1 MKKLQDIN
9 LNVKEIKGVFV
20 VDSRE
25 VAQMIGKD
33 HKNLLRDIRRYCSA
47 LEDGSKLNSHGFFIE
62 SNYINSQ
69 NKPQPCYLLTKKG
82 CDMVSNKMTGN
93 KGILFTAEYVTKFE
107 EMENQIK
114 HKPIVS
120 IEDMIIAQANSV
132 KEIKNKLNIV
142 NDNALEAR
150 KEVKELREGIP
161 LFNVECDELQ
171 KLLRKKVLSYLGYKT
186 PAYTDKSLRTTVF
199 QDIQKEVKRQFNVRS
214 YKAIKRGQFEKAK
227 DIIENYRLPL
237 YLEDQVNLLNSK
249 IQF

>member
-1 MKKLQDIN
+1 MEKLQGIN
-9 LNVKEIKGVFV
+9 LNVKEMNGVFV

-25 VAQMIGKD
+25 VAEMVGKK
-33 HKNLLRDIRRYCSA
+33 HSHLLRDIKLYKGVI
-47 LEDGSKLNSHGFFIE
+47 EDNPNLDSHSFFIE
-62 SNYINSQ
+62 NTYLNTQ
-69 NKPQPCYLLTKKG
+69 NKIQPCYLITKKG
-82 CDMVSNKMTGN
+82 CDIVANKMTGE

-114 HKPIVS
+114 HKPIS

-214 YKAIKRGQFEKAK
+214 YKAIKRGQFERAK
-227 DIIENYRLPL
+227 DIIENYKLPL
-237 YLEDQVNLLNSK
+237 YLEDQVNLLNSQ